1 MTIPLN
7 EEILRLFIAL
17 ALGSIVGIE
26 REYIQQSAGLRTHI
40 LVCLGATIFTMISIS
55 DITAGID
62 MGNHMMN
69 GSSTDPLANDPYMT
83 YRLVRDPARIASQI
97 VVGIGF
103 IGGGAVLRHGA
114 NVRGLTTAASLWV
127 MASIGML
134 VGVGNFQMA
143 IVATVFSFLVLFI
156 IGGLERTMFKKYLK
170 KFSLLKIHVTARE
183 KNLHDVEQWLE
194 KNFPN
199 KTVEVKMQHNEE
211 QHTASM
217 SYTIDL
223 RGPQADI
230 NQISRKLNA
239 VEGVLSA
246 SVKVLHEEKE
256 D

>member
-1 MTIPLN
+1 MSIPLS
-7 EEILRLFIAL
+7 EEILRLFMAL
-17 ALGSIVGIE
+17 SLGSIVGIE

-55 DITAGID
+55 DITAGTD
-62 MGNHMMN
+62 V
-69 GSSTDPLANDPYMT
+69 GSQIANDPYMT

-134 VGVGNFQMA
+134 VGVGSYQLAA
-143 IVATVFSFLVLFI
+143 IATVFSFLVLFI
-156 IGGLERTMFKKYLK
+156 IGGLERTMFKKYMK
-170 KFSLLKIHVTARE
+170 KFSLLKIQVTARE
-183 KNLHDVEQWLE
+183 KSLPEVEQWLE
-194 KNFPN
+194 KNFPS
-199 KTVEVKMQHNEE
+199 KTVEVKTQHNEE
-211 QHTASM
+211 HHTASM

-223 RGPQADI
+223 RGLQADV
-230 NQISRKLNA
+230 NQLSKKLNA

-246 SVKVLHEEKE
+246 SLKVFHEEKE